1 MRAALEHL
9 IYLWEGCWSSLFLRV
24 PLCKGSG
31 VGWLSR
37 LNTHSA
43 HAGVGSTGGC
53 MGGCCKTC
61 MQGWLRG
68 EELKFHEMIA
78 KVPSNL
84 SCSLIVAGWYMR
96 LS

>member
-1 MRAALEHL
+1 
-9 IYLWEGCWSSLFLRV
+9 
-24 PLCKGSG
+24 
-31 VGWLSR
+31 
-37 LNTHSA
+37 
-43 HAGVGSTGGC
+43 
-53 MGGCCKTC
+53 
-61 MQGWLRG
+61 MQGWLWG